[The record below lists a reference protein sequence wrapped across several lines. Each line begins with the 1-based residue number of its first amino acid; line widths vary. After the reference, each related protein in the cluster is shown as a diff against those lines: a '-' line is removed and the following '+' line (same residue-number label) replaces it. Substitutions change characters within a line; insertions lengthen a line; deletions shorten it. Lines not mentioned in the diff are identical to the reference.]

1 VGIKFVKS
9 NKSVH
14 FTEDLCRRTYC
25 CRKRGGREE
34 EKRGELGKE
43 KGRRERRGQGE
54 KGGRER
60 LVI

>member
-1 VGIKFVKS
+1 MGIKFVKS

-14 FTEDLCRRTYC
+14 FTEDLCRHTYC
-25 CRKRGGREE
+25 SRKRGGREE

-54 KGGRER
+54 KGVRER